1 MRRDD
6 RPAISTITPV
16 YNDPTGISDTLG
28 SLPLDDDRAEF
39 VVVDNGS
46 TDETE
51 SVIEEFE
58 RSYDSV
64 RHLHEPGEN
73 SQFAARNTAIR
84 ATDSD
89 VLAFV
94 DADMLLPDDWLSSV
108 LDAFRATDA
117 EFMASGVELTM
128 PDEPTFAAR
137 YDHHTG
143 FPVEQY
149 IETQRFAPTCCLTIG
164 RSVFEDVG
172 LFDDRLQSGG
182 DKEFGTRAHETGYDL
197 HFAADVTMYHPTR
210 NSVTALVDKA
220 SRVGRGHC
228 QLQRYHPDRFGTPG
242 ISPRPSGIKRPDDDD
257 DLPTG
262 RRLAFDA
269 FSQFLTAVRGLGYY
283 REFVG
288 GDRHRGR
295 GAVPRLDA

>member
-1 MRRDD
+1 MQTED
-6 RPAISTITPV
+6 PPTISTITPV
-16 YNDPTGISDTLG
+16 YNDPAGISDTLG
-28 SLPLDDDRAEF
+28 SLPLEDDRAEF
-39 VVVDNGS
+39 VVIDNGS
-46 TDETE
+46 TDGTE
-51 SVIEEFE
+51 SVIEAFE

-64 RHLHEPGEN
+64 TLFHEPGEN

-94 DADMLLPDDWLSSV
+94 DADMILPDGWLSSV
-108 LDAFRATDA
+108 LEAFRAADA
-117 EFMASGVELTM
+117 EFMASDVELTM
-128 PDEPTFAAR
+128 PEEPTFAAR

-149 IETQRFAPTCCLTIG
+149 IETQHFAPTCCLTIG
-164 RSVFEDVG
+164 RSVFEDIG
-172 LFDDRLQSGG
+172 LFDDRLHSGG
-182 DKEFGTRAHETGYDL
+182 DKEFGTRAYEAGYDL
-197 HFAADVTMYHPTR
+197 HFAPHVTTYHPTR
-210 NSVTALVDKA
+210 NSVPALVDKA

-242 ISPRPSGIKRPDDDD
+242 IPPRPSGIKRPDS

-288 GDRHRGR
+288 GDRHLGY

>member
-1 MRRDD
+1 MQREDP
-6 RPAISTITPV
+6 PAISTITPV
-16 YNDPTGISDTLG
+16 YNDPAGISDTLG
-28 SLPLDDDRAEF
+28 SLPLEDDRAEF
-39 VVVDNGS
+39 VVIDNGS
-46 TDETE
+46 TDGTE
-51 SVIEEFE
+51 SVIEAFE

-64 RHLHEPGEN
+64 RLLHEPGEN

-84 ATDSD
+84 ATNSD

-94 DADMLLPDDWLSSV
+94 DADMILPDDWLSSV
-108 LDAFRATDA
+108 LEAFRATDA
-117 EFMASGVELTM
+117 EFMASNVELTM

-143 FPVEQY
+143 FPVKQY
-149 IETQRFAPTCCLTIG
+149 IETQHFAPTCCLTIG
-164 RSVFEDVG
+164 RSVFEDIG
-172 LFDDRLQSGG
+172 LFDDRLRSGG
-182 DKEFGTRAHETGYDL
+182 DKEFGTRASEAGYDL
-197 HFAADVTMYHPTR
+197 HFAPDVTMYHPTR
-210 NSVTALVDKA
+210 NSVPALVDKA

-242 ISPRPSGIKRPDDDD
+242 IPPRPSGIKRPDDN
-257 DLPTG
+257 LPTG

-288 GDRHRGR
+288 GDRHRGH
-295 GAVPRLDA
+295 GAVPRLNAQR